1 MKNSTPTVAE
11 ATHKGVTDSASG
23 PEHEEPILSASLN
36 DATTNGHKAMPDD
49 NQEDGNPYF
58 VIDTNPTPVNI
69 PVIPNRSIKR
79 SMELQ
84 SPDETAAKK
93 SKKSKTHHGSD
104 SIGLATE
111 KHVEF
116 EDISGEVDARLKE
129 KEEKRKRKEERK
141 RKRQSETSI
150 IDTEPV
156 EEAVEVEKPKRKK
169 TKKLAEGL
177 ENKIDSDENIMKKR
191 PVSNDEEQAD
201 KGKKKKKRQRKNKI
215 KSLEAVE

>member
-1 MKNSTPTVAE
+1 
-11 ATHKGVTDSASG
+11 
-23 PEHEEPILSASLN
+23 
-36 DATTNGHKAMPDD
+36 MPD
-49 NQEDGNPYF
+49 NSQADGNPYF

-69 PVIPNRSIKR
+69 PVNPNRSIKR
-79 SMELQ
+79 SMESQ

-93 SKKSKTHHGSD
+93 SKKSKTHHGGD
-104 SIGLATE
+104 PVGLGTE

-141 RKRQSETSI
+141 RKRQSESSI

-156 EEAVEVEKPKRKK
+156 VEVIEAEKPKRKK

-177 ENKIDSDENIMKKR
+177 ENKLTSDEAIMKKR
-191 PVSNDEEQAD
+191 PGSNDEGQAD
-201 KGKKKKKRQRKNKI
+201 KGKKKKKRQKKNKI
-215 KSLEAVE
+215 KT